1 MITALDQR
9 TALVLIDLQ
18 NMIVNLPLA
27 HSVKKVLDNAN
38 LLLDE
43 FHNNQL
49 PVILVN
55 VNPTGAAWIKS
66 RKDTASPV
74 RTIDEEMTEIV
85 KEIRTNGNDLRVTKH
100 TWNAFFATQLHD
112 LLRTEMV
119 TGIVLAGIS
128 TSIGVEGTARS
139 ASELGYNISF
149 AVDAMTDSQ
158 EEAHTRSIKYI
169 FPRIG
174 ETGTTAEIIA
184 MLKQG
189 G

>member
-1 MITALDQR
+1 MISW
-9 TALVLIDLQ
+9 
-18 NMIVNLPLA
+18 LP
-27 HSVKKVLDNAN
+27 SIP
-38 LLLDE
+38 E
-43 FHNNQL
+43 R
-49 PVILVN
+49 I
-55 VNPTGAAWIKS
+55 
-66 RKDTASPV
+66 
-74 RTIDEEMTEIV
+74 
-85 KEIRTNGNDLRVTKH
+85 
-100 TWNAFFATQLHD
+100 FATPLHD

-139 ASELGYNISF
+139 ASELDDKISF